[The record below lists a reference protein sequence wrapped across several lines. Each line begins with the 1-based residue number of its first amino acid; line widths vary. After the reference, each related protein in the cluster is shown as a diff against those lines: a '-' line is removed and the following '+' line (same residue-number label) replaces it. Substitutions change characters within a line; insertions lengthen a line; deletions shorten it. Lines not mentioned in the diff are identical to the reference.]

1 MIILSFSVWNGE
13 EGMGYVVSRNLVLG
27 LLPCLFL
34 CPSLLVVGVHL
45 DHGLICGPCRRLAHL
60 DDPYPFYH
68 RPLVY
73 PSPSYPRL
81 LVYPFDHPSP
91 YLF

>member
-1 MIILSFSVWNGE
+1 
-13 EGMGYVVSRNLVLG
+13 MGYVGLLNLVLG
-27 LLPCLFL
+27 RRPCLL
-34 CPSLLVVGVHL
+34 LYPSLLVVGVRL
-45 DHGLICGPCRRLAHL
+45 DHDLIRGPCGHRGHL
-60 DDPYPFYH
+60 DDPYPFYP

-73 PSPSYPRL
+73 PSPFYHRL